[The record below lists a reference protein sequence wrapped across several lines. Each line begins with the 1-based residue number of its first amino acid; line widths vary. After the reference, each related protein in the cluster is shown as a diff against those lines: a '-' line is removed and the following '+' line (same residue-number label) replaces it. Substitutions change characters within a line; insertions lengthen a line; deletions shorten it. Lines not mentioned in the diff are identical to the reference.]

1 MSMLKFLFSAPQTTW
16 EWILFLTACVLA
28 VAFIVWAV
36 VATIKLIKNGK
47 LNELKNAI
55 VDAIKE
61 AEKTHGGPDE
71 KLEYALTL
79 IRKYCENIGVKINDA
94 LLEWIVSYIKK
105 YILDHNEL
113 EEIEE
118 QEGKKK

>member
-1 MSMLKFLFSAPQTTW
+1 MFVLNILLSAPETPL
-16 EWILFLTACVLA
+16 EWILLIVACVLA

-47 LNELKNAI
+47 LNELKDAI
-55 VDAIKE
+55 VNAIKE

-71 KLEYALTL
+71 KLQYALAL
-79 IRKYCENIGVKINDA
+79 IKTYCEEIGVKINDQ
-94 LLEWIVSYIKK
+94 LLAWIVSYIKK

-118 QEGKKK
+118 QEGKK

>member
-1 MSMLKFLFSAPQTTW
+1 MFILKTLFTAPSTATEWLML
-16 EWILFLTACVLA
+16 IVACVLA
-28 VAFIVWAV
+28 LAFIVWAV
-36 VATIKLIKNGK
+36 IATIKLIKNGK
-47 LNELKNAI
+47 FNELKNAV

-71 KLEYALTL
+71 KLQYALTL
-79 IRKYCENIGVKINDA
+79 IKAYCEKIGIKVNDK
-94 LLEWIVSYIKK
+94 LLAWVVSYIKK

-118 QEGKKK
+118 QEGKE

>member
-1 MSMLKFLFSAPQTTW
+1 MFILK
-16 EWILFLTACVLA
+16 ILFTAPDTVSEWVMLVIACILA
-28 VAFIVWAV
+28 LAFIAWAV

-47 LNELKNAI
+47 FNELKNAI

-71 KLEYALTL
+71 KLQYALT
-79 IRKYCENIGVKINDA
+79 IIKAYCEKIGVKVNDK
-94 LLEWIVSYIKK
+94 LLAWIVSYIKK
-105 YILDHNEL
+105 YIFDHNEL

-118 QEGKKK
+118 QEGKE

>member
-1 MSMLKFLFSAPQTTW
+1 MFVLNILLSAPETPL
-16 EWILFLTACVLA
+16 EWILLIVTCVLA

-47 LNELKNAI
+47 LNELKDAI
-55 VDAIKE
+55 VNAIKE

-71 KLEYALTL
+71 KLQYALTL
-79 IRKYCENIGVKINDA
+79 IKTYCEEIGVKINDQ
-94 LLEWIVSYIKK
+94 LLAWIVSYIKK

-118 QEGKKK
+118 QEGKK

>member
-1 MSMLKFLFSAPQTTW
+1 MFVLNILLSAPETPL
-16 EWILFLTACVLA
+16 EWILLIVACVLT
-28 VAFIVWAV
+28 VAFIAWAV

-47 LNELKNAI
+47 LNELKDAI
-55 VDAIKE
+55 VNAIKE

-71 KLEYALTL
+71 KLQYALAL
-79 IRKYCENIGVKINDA
+79 IKTYCEEIGVKINDQ
-94 LLEWIVSYIKK
+94 LLAWIVSYIKK

-118 QEGKKK
+118 QEGKK

>member
-1 MSMLKFLFSAPQTTW
+1 MFVLNILLSAPETPL
-16 EWILFLTACVLA
+16 EWILLIVACVLA

-47 LNELKNAI
+47 LNELKDAI
-55 VDAIKE
+55 VNAIKE

-71 KLEYALTL
+71 KLQYALTL
-79 IRKYCENIGVKINDA
+79 IRTYCEEIGVKINDQ
-94 LLEWIVSYIKK
+94 LLAWIVSYIKK

-118 QEGKKK
+118 QEGKK

>member
-1 MSMLKFLFSAPQTTW
+1 MFVLNILLSAPETPL
-16 EWILFLTACVLA
+16 EWILLIVACVLA

-47 LNELKNAI
+47 LNELKDAI
-55 VDAIKE
+55 VNAIKE

-71 KLEYALTL
+71 KLQYALTL
-79 IRKYCENIGVKINDA
+79 IKTYCEEIGVKINDQ
-94 LLEWIVSYIKK
+94 LLAWIVSYIKK

-118 QEGKKK
+118 QEGKK